1 MIHFYWGVQT
11 TPNPSGIDV
20 PGVANSSPPLRHFFE
35 SCVAWASK
43 AVLPERNDTEM
54 GAANSLQTSAYYSEY
69 NKRFG
74 LNKPIFIIQYRKKI
88 TKFLKSYNVL
98 FAFAALA
105 IDKTSRQDNF
115 SQSKSEIVSI

>member
-20 PGVANSSPPLRHFFE
+20 PGVANSSPSL
-35 SCVAWASK
+35 SK

-54 GAANSLQTSAYYSEY
+54 GAANTLQTSAYYSEY

-74 LNKPIFIIQYRKKI
+74 LNKSIFIIQYRKKI

-115 SQSKSEIVSI
+115 SQSKSEIVLI